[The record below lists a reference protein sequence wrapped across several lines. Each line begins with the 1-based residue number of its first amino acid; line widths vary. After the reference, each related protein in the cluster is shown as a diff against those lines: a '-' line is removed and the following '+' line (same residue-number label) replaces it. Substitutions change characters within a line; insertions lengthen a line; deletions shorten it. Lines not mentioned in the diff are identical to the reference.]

1 MHRLL
6 RAIRNRW
13 HRGIDVVKYCSRTPV
28 TLLTL
33 TLAVLAG
40 ALAATVA
47 NLLVRRARQRSAAEQ
62 GGELREILDPV
73 SRQLSQLEQEI
84 GRLERDR
91 AAGQGE
97 LRAMVGALGDGVGRL
112 SEETGRLAGAL
123 RQPGARGMWGEMQL
137 RNVVELAGMLE
148 YCDFETQATVNTD
161 DGRLR
166 PDMLVRLPGERLV
179 VVDAKVPLDAFLAAA
194 DASDEQERAAH
205 LERHARHLRGHIG
218 RLAAKGYQH
227 QFTAAPEFVVLFIPA
242 DAIYQAALAQ
252 DPSLIEHGTRER
264 VLVATPTT
272 LIGLLWAINHG
283 WRQERA
289 ARSAEQI
296 AELARELHGRLARF
310 ALPLARVGR
319 QLDAAVGAYNEAVGS
334 FDARVM
340 PQARR
345 FEQSGAASGR
355 ELASPAPAELTARRL
370 ANAPARDPRPAPSA
384 PGD

>member
-1 MHRLL
+1 M
-6 RAIRNRW
+6 
-13 HRGIDVVKYCSRTPV
+13 

-205 LERHARHLRGHIG
+205 LERHARRLRGHIG

-334 FDARVM
+334 STRA
-340 PQARR
+340 
-345 FEQSGAASGR
+345 
-355 ELASPAPAELTARRL
+355 
-370 ANAPARDPRPAPSA
+370 
-384 PGD
+384 